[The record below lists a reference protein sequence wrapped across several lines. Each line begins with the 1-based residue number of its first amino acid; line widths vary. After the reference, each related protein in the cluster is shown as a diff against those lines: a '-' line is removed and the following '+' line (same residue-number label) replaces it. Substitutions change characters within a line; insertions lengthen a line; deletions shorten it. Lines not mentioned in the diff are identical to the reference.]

1 MSDRLGTRDIPYGD
15 ADPAATPT
23 MTLTQL
29 LAVPRRRWRWV
40 LACALLGA
48 AAVAGY
54 LTLLPATYTATAV
67 VTVRAVVTDPFS
79 YPGPGA
85 DRAVNMNVET
95 GIATGSRVA
104 DAVAK
109 ATGSSRAAV
118 DDALKVE
125 VPVGGQVLRFEYAAR
140 SSADA
145 IRGSNAAA
153 RAYLQVRRDD
163 YRDQQQRRLA
173 GYDATLKKLNS
184 KLDAA
189 EKDASKNGQVGQNGG
204 TGNDTTRALNDQIS
218 TVTER
223 RADVAAIDLTP
234 GTLTSPAAAPVPS
247 NHDRPLLFG
256 LAGLLGGALLG
267 AAASFVRESTDR
279 RVRGAADVTIAVAA
293 PLLGVVR
300 RGNRTPARARHADV
314 DHVALAVARLGADGR
329 PVMLLS
335 ARDDEGRAD
344 LSADVA
350 VALAGFGRDVF
361 LGDVVGTG
369 SELCARV
376 RGASTGRP
384 RDSVRVDP
392 SADANTPTPER
403 IAAQRATADRIAGQ
417 RTGTDRGTLE
427 AAADLT
433 DTVQLPAM
441 RLAEGSADRG
451 TVRAPVNG
459 TPRRIV
465 SIRPDSDDA
474 LSARPIPVVP
484 VGKGTV
490 AVGPAGA
497 APHDAGLVLLDAP
510 PLDDDARGVRMLADA
525 QGVQLVHAAAA
536 VLVAVPH
543 RTKLAELRRAAY
555 RLATAGCPVS
565 GVVLVRG
572 RP

>member
-1 MSDRLGTRDIPYGD
+1 
-15 ADPAATPT
+15 
-23 MTLTQL
+23 
-29 LAVPRRRWRWV
+29 
-40 LACALLGA
+40 
-48 AAVAGY
+48 
-54 LTLLPATYTATAV
+54 V

-109 ATGSSRAAV
+109 ATGRSRAAV
-118 DDALKVE
+118 DDALTVE
-125 VPVGGQVLRFEYAAR
+125 VPVGGQVLRFEYAAD

-153 RAYLQVRRDD
+153 RAYLQVRRDE
-163 YRDQQQRRLA
+163 YRGQQQRRLA
-173 GYDATLKKLNS
+173 AYDATLKKLHS
-184 KLDAA
+184 KLTAA
-189 EKDASKNGQVGQNGG
+189 EKAARKDGDLGQNGS

-234 GTLTSPAAAPVPS
+234 GTLTGPAAAPVPS

-279 RVRGAADVTIAVAA
+279 RVRGTAEATAAAAA

-300 RGNRTPARARHADV
+300 RGNRTPARSRHADV

-369 SELCARV
+369 TELCARV
-376 RGASTGRP
+376 RGSSTSRP
-384 RDSVRVDP
+384 RDSVRVGTATD
-392 SADANTPTPER
+392 ADTPAAER
-403 IAAQRATADRIAGQ
+403 VAAQRATADRVTGQ
-417 RTGTDRGTLE
+417 RTGTDRATAE

-441 RLAEGSADRG
+441 RLAEGGADRAS
-451 TVRAPVNG
+451 VRVPVNG

-465 SIRPDSDDA
+465 SIRSDSDDT

-497 APHDAGLVLLDAP
+497 APQDGRLVLLDAP
-510 PLDDDARGVRMLADA
+510 PLDDDARGVRMLDD
-525 QGVQLVHAAAA
+525 AAA

-543 RTKLAELRRAAY
+543 RTRLAELRRAAD
-555 RLATAGCPVS
+555 RLAAAGCPVS

-572 RP
+572 RS

>member
-1 MSDRLGTRDIPYGD
+1 
-15 ADPAATPT
+15 

-40 LACALLGA
+40 LACALLGVL
-48 AAVAGY
+48 AVAGY
-54 LTLLPATYTATAV
+54 LVLLPATYTATAV

-95 GIATGSRVA
+95 GIATGSQVA

-109 ATGSSRAAV
+109 ATGRSRAAV
-118 DDALKVE
+118 DDALTVE
-125 VPVGGQVLRFEYAAR
+125 VPVGGQVLRFQYVAG

-145 IRGSNAAA
+145 IRGSNTAAS
-153 RAYLQVRRDD
+153 AYLRVRRDD
-163 YRDQQQRRLA
+163 YRDQQRRRLA
-173 GYDATLKKLNS
+173 AYDATLKKLNS

-189 EKDASKNGQVGQNGG
+189 QKAARKDGELGQNGS

-234 GTLTSPAAAPVPS
+234 GTLTGPAAAPVPS
-247 NHDRPLLFG
+247 NHDRPLLYA

-279 RVRGAADVTIAVAA
+279 RVRGAADATNAAAA

-344 LSADVA
+344 LSADVV
-350 VALAGFGRDVF
+350 VALAGFGREVY

-376 RGASTGRP
+376 RGASTSRP

-392 SADANTPTPER
+392 AADANAPAR
-403 IAAQRATADRIAGQ
+403 DRLSASRAGRAGAQ
-417 RTGTDRGTLE
+417 RTGTDAAVE

-441 RLAEGSADRG
+441 RLAEGGTDRAA
-451 TVRAPVNG
+451 VRVPVNG

-465 SIRPDSDDA
+465 SVRADSDDA

-484 VGKGTV
+484 VGRGAV

-497 APHDAGLVLLDAP
+497 APHDDGLVLFDAP
-510 PLDDDARGVRMLADA
+510 PLDDDARGVRMLED
-525 QGVQLVHAAAA
+525 AAA

-543 RTKLAELRRAAY
+543 RTRLAELRRAAD
-555 RLATAGCPVS
+555 RLAAAGCPAS

-572 RP
+572 RT

>member
-1 MSDRLGTRDIPYGD
+1 
-15 ADPAATPT
+15 
-23 MTLTQL
+23 
-29 LAVPRRRWRWV
+29 
-40 LACALLGA
+40 
-48 AAVAGY
+48 
-54 LTLLPATYTATAV
+54 
-67 VTVRAVVTDPFS
+67 
-79 YPGPGA
+79 
-85 DRAVNMNVET
+85 
-95 GIATGSRVA
+95 
-104 DAVAK
+104 
-109 ATGSSRAAV
+109 
-118 DDALKVE
+118 
-125 VPVGGQVLRFEYAAR
+125 
-140 SSADA
+140 
-145 IRGSNAAA
+145 
-153 RAYLQVRRDD
+153 
-163 YRDQQQRRLA
+163 
-173 GYDATLKKLNS
+173 
-184 KLDAA
+184 
-189 EKDASKNGQVGQNGG
+189 
-204 TGNDTTRALNDQIS
+204 
-218 TVTER
+218 
-223 RADVAAIDLTP
+223 
-234 GTLTSPAAAPVPS
+234 
-247 NHDRPLLFG
+247 
-256 LAGLLGGALLG
+256 
-267 AAASFVRESTDR
+267 
-279 RVRGAADVTIAVAA
+279 
-293 PLLGVVR
+293 
-300 RGNRTPARARHADV
+300 V

-403 IAAQRATADRIAGQ
+403 IAAQRATAGQ
-417 RTGTDRGTLE
+417 RTGTDHATAE

-451 TVRAPVNG
+451 AVRVPVNG

-525 QGVQLVHAAAA
+525 PGVQLVHAAAA

-543 RTKLAELRRAAY
+543 RTRLAELRRAAD

>member
-1 MSDRLGTRDIPYGD
+1 MSDRLGTRDIPRGD
-15 ADPAATPT
+15 ADSAAAPT

-40 LACALLGA
+40 LACALLGVV
-48 AAVAGY
+48 AVAGY
-54 LTLLPATYTATAV
+54 LTLLPARYTATAV

-109 ATGSSRAAV
+109 ATGGGRAAV
-118 DDALKVE
+118 DDALTVE
-125 VPVGGQVLRFEYAAR
+125 VPVGGQVLRFEYVAD

-173 GYDATLKKLNS
+173 AYDATLKKLNG

-189 EKDASKNGQVGQNGG
+189 EKAARRDGDLGQNGS

-267 AAASFVRESTDR
+267 AAVSFVRESTDR
-279 RVRGAADVTIAVAA
+279 RVRGAADVPIATAA

-369 SELCARV
+369 TELCARV

-403 IAAQRATADRIAGQ
+403 IAAQRATAGQ
-417 RTGTDRGTLE
+417 RTGTDHATAE

-441 RLAEGSADRG
+441 RLAEGGIERAA
-451 TVRAPVNG
+451 VRVPVNG

-474 LSARPIPVVP
+474 LTARPIPVVP

-497 APHDAGLVLLDAP
+497 APDDAGLVLLDAP

-525 QGVQLVHAAAA
+525 AA

-543 RTKLAELRRAAY
+543 RTRLAELRRAAD
-555 RLATAGCPVS
+555 RLAAAGCPVS